1 MHKLH
6 ALEINRTTK
15 TILLDGQPISV
26 IGKVVPCLDV
36 DEGELSALI
45 TIPLASITVKTA
57 GGSVRVDAPEAGE

>member
-1 MHKLH
+1 MRKLH

-26 IGKVVPCLDV
+26 IGNVVPCLDV
-36 DEGELSALI
+36 EEGELSALI
-45 TIPLASITVKTA
+45 TIPLSSITVKTS

>member
-1 MHKLH
+1 MRKLH

-15 TILLDGQPISV
+15 TILLDGQPLSV

-36 DEGELSALI
+36 EEGELSALI
-45 TIPLASITVKTA
+45 TLPLSSITVKNP

>member
-26 IGKVVPCLDV
+26 IGKIVPCLDV
-36 DEGELSALI
+36 EEGELSALI

>member
-36 DEGELSALI
+36 EEGELSALI
-45 TIPLASITVKTA
+45 TIPLASIMVKTA

>member
-15 TILLDGQPISV
+15 TILLDGQPLSV
-26 IGKVVPCLDV
+26 IGKIVPCLDV

-45 TIPLASITVKTA
+45 TIPLASIMVKNPS
-57 GGSVRVDAPEAGE
+57 GSVRVDAPEAGE

>member
-6 ALEINRTTK
+6 ALEINRTTT

-36 DEGELSALI
+36 EESELSALI
-45 TIPLASITVKTA
+45 TIPLASITVKTS
-57 GGSVRVDAPEAGE
+57 GGSVRIDVPEAGE

>member
-36 DEGELSALI
+36 EEGELSALI
-45 TIPLASITVKTA
+45 TIPLASITVKTP
-57 GGSVRVDAPEAGE
+57 GGSVRVHAPEAGE

>member
-1 MHKLH
+1 MRKLH

-36 DEGELSALI
+36 EEGELSALI
-45 TIPLASITVKTA
+45 TIPLASITVKTT
-57 GGSVRVDAPEAGE
+57 GGSVRVDAPEVGE

>member
-1 MHKLH
+1 MRKLH

-15 TILLDGQPISV
+15 TVLLDGQPISV

-36 DEGELSALI
+36 EEGELSALI

-57 GGSVRVDAPEAGE
+57 GGSVRVDKPEASE

>member
-36 DEGELSALI
+36 EEGELSALI
-45 TIPLASITVKTA
+45 TIPLASITIKTA

>member
-6 ALEINRTTK
+6 ALEINQTTK

-36 DEGELSALI
+36 EEGELSALI
-45 TIPLASITVKTA
+45 TIPLASIMVKTA

>member
-15 TILLDGQPISV
+15 TILLDGQPLSV
-26 IGKVVPCLDV
+26 IGKIVPCLDV

-45 TIPLASITVKTA
+45 TVPLASITVKNPS
-57 GGSVRVDAPEAGE
+57 GSVRVDAPEAGE

>member
-36 DEGELSALI
+36 EEGELSALI
-45 TIPLASITVKTA
+45 TIPLASITVKTS
-57 GGSVRVDAPEAGE
+57 GGSVHVDAPGAGE

>member
-1 MHKLH
+1 MLNMH
-6 ALEINRTTK
+6 ALEINRTTG

-36 DEGELSALI
+36 EEGELSAVI

-57 GGSVRVDAPEAGE
+57 GGSVRVDKPEASE

>member
-15 TILLDGQPISV
+15 TILLDGQPLSV
-26 IGKVVPCLDV
+26 IGKIVPCLDV

-45 TIPLASITVKTA
+45 TVPLASITVKTS
-57 GGSVRVDAPEAGE
+57 GGSARVDAPEAGE

>member
-6 ALEINRTTK
+6 ALEINQTTK
-15 TILLDGQPISV
+15 TILLDGQPLSV

-36 DEGELSALI
+36 EEGELSALI
-45 TIPLASITVKTA
+45 TIPLDSITVKTP

>member
-15 TILLDGQPISV
+15 TILLDGQPLSV
-26 IGKVVPCLDV
+26 IGKIVPCLDV
-36 DEGELSALI
+36 EEGELSALI
-45 TIPLASITVKTA
+45 TIPLASITVKTS

>member
-36 DEGELSALI
+36 EEGELSALV

>member
-15 TILLDGQPISV
+15 TILLDGQPLSV
-26 IGKVVPCLDV
+26 IGKIVPCLDV
-36 DEGELSALI
+36 EEGELSALI
-45 TIPLASITVKTA
+45 TVPLASITVKTA

>member
-15 TILLDGQPISV
+15 TILLDGQPLSV

-45 TIPLASITVKTA
+45 TVPLASITVKTPSR
-57 GGSVRVDAPEAGE
+57 SVRVDAPEAGE

>member
-1 MHKLH
+1 MLNMH
-6 ALEINRTTK
+6 ALEINRTTG

-36 DEGELSALI
+36 EEGELSAVI
-45 TIPLASITVKTA
+45 TIPLASITIKTS